1 MIGFKNGGLFE
12 QVWKYRAMSI
22 YLRKYAETALNCIQ
36 RQEIAKRR
44 NTDISVEVGANNR

>member
-12 QVWKYRAMSI
+12 QVWKYRAISI
-22 YLRKYAETALNCIQ
+22 YLRNYAETNLNYMQ

-44 NTDISVEVGANNR
+44 NTDISVEVGAKNR

>member
-12 QVWKYRAMSI
+12 QVWNYRAISV
-22 YLRKYAETALNCIQ
+22 YLRQYAEPALNCIQ
-36 RQEIAKRR
+36 RQEIAMRR